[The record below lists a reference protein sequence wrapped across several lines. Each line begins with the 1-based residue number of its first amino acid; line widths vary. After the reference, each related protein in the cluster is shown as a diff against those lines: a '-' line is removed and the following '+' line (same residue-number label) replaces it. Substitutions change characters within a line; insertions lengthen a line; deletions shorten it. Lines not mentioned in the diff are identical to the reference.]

1 MDQNDKAEKLTASI
15 AESAIYTELFSQ
27 ALFEILEEK
36 GFVTRAEVTAR
47 MDKLSNQTVTRMTL
61 PRSD

>member
-1 MDQNDKAEKLTASI
+1 MDSNAKAGELTASI

-36 GFVTRAEVTAR
+36 GLVTRAELTAR
-47 MDKLSNQTVTRMTL
+47 IEKLCNQTTAKITL